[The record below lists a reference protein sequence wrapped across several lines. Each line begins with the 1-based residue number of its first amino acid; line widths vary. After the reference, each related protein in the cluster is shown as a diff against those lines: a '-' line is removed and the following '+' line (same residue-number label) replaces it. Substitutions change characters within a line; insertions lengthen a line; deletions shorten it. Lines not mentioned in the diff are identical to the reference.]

1 MSTLFQHSNETLLL
15 IIADM
20 LGKDVT
26 LTLVGN
32 VKYSGILSACSQDL
46 ALGLRYAYK
55 VTEANRH
62 NLLPVKSQ
70 VHDKMIFPFK
80 DIVDVTTYIT
90 EPKVGTKAM
99 SFATDRDYHGGVR
112 NGASSGSSA
121 PKNHNDDRLEEWTG
135 EDDEGLGSIDDHD
148 NIAHDLPDQRN
159 RCGPGWSV
167 EEMFAANK
175 EKVVSTFKDD
185 LTQYTTVAVEGTE
198 EDRARADRLAR
209 EIEQN
214 QSSKF
219 YARLEN
225 DDIERDLDKETGEDD
240 FETVGNRRKGFQN
253 KSNNHQRSNNNSSN
267 LNTSTNRRAEAL
279 KGGNNSDNRRNS
291 GGGANNNQQQRYS
304 GNNNSRRNDES
315 FADKSSTQQKS
326 QNYPQKQMLDSRQN
340 QSINKPSEEE
350 RRAGKNSIITSL
362 KNFGNEFELKGG
374 EQQAVTQAAG
384 AWNSGPPKSLLA
396 KGNEQLGGGGGASTS
411 EHQEKRE
418 PIENSASTSAPIETA
433 NTNNYNKN
441 NNTKLNDSAEQGSEN
456 ESNTMTPS
464 TADVSDASSTTGG
477 VSKSTSSFKFN
488 VNAPEFVPT
497 GAAKSTTPQPPGT
510 PTGSVGG
517 GYSTT
522 SYGPQF
528 GGPQDYPQGGP
539 PMMQGQPMMVWQGGN
554 GPQQGAG
561 PQGGPQQYGPQYQ
574 YVQLQAQPGAQR
586 AQGQGQIYAQP
597 PQPGA
602 RNPQQNAQQ
611 RMYWPQ
617 PVIMPQPIGY
627 FNPQAAA
634 ATQNAPQGFT
644 QGYPQGGGGYAGN
657 GASGGRGGNY
667 QQQMYMMQNQRGGYP
682 QQQQQEQGGAP
693 YQSGPQSHPNSQP
706 TTPGPQQQQ
715 GNNNNGQG
723 GGQQGN
729 QQQQHPQPV
738 PSPGQSIT
746 GSNLRH
752 GGAES
757 GSQGSLAGSGS
768 QTRSGSPQPNNA
780 PPIPPQ
786 HQMPPPQIAPQ
797 QFAAA
802 AAAAMHVPPPHPAQI
817 HPGHHP
823 MQHHPGAP
831 QPYYHHHPQQAC
843 YFPIYYQQVYPQQPH
858 GIPMQQG
865 PHGVGP
871 HHPGQ
876 MMVDQQH
883 MMEQQHQQH
892 HHQSMQHPQQQQQQP
907 FVVDQYNM
915 YQNGPTYYQPPHGPS
930 MSRQNSMPHQQFA
943 GNNRNNEG
951 GSGGSQAGS
960 QSGSAGPQN

>member
-80 DIVDVTTYIT
+80 
-90 EPKVGTKAM
+90 
-99 SFATDRDYHGGVR
+99 
-112 NGASSGSSA
+112 SSKIDESVVFEI
-121 PKNHNDDRLEEWTG
+121 PELE
-135 EDDEGLGSIDDHD
+135 
-148 NIAHDLPDQRN
+148 N
-159 RCGPGWSV
+159 R
-167 EEMFAANK
+167 
-175 EKVVSTFKDD
+175 
-185 LTQYTTVAVEGTE
+185 

-738 PSPGQSIT
+738 PSPGQ
-746 GSNLRH
+746 
-752 GGAES
+752 
-757 GSQGSLAGSGS
+757 
-768 QTRSGSPQPNNA
+768 
-780 PPIPPQ
+780 
-786 HQMPPPQIAPQ
+786 
-797 QFAAA
+797 
-802 AAAAMHVPPPHPAQI
+802 
-817 HPGHHP
+817 
-823 MQHHPGAP
+823 
-831 QPYYHHHPQQAC
+831 
-843 YFPIYYQQVYPQQPH
+843 PIYYQQVYPQQPH

-892 HHQSMQHPQQQQQQP
+892 HPQSMQHPQQQQQQP

-915 YQNGPTYYQPPHGPS
+915 YQNEITKEEVAARKPDHNPA
-930 MSRQNSMPHQQFA
+930 QQVHKIRPDF
-943 GNNRNNEG
+943 
-951 GSGGSQAGS
+951 
-960 QSGSAGPQN
+960 